1 MDANPVI
8 VEVTRGGMV
17 ESRHRAAIA
26 VTDARGRVV
35 FSAGDIDRQIYPRSA
50 IKPIQALALV
60 ESGAADRYGLG
71 NAEIALACASHTGE
85 RRHVETVLTWLA
97 GIGLSESDLECGA
110 HAPADPAAQRGLA
123 TAARAPGPAHN
134 NCSGKHAGFLSVA
147 RHLGYPT
154 EGYIKFEHP
163 VQQMVLGALEQLAG
177 CDLGGAPRGI
187 DGCGIPVYGMPLG
200 NLAMAAAQL
209 ADPRNLPEKRA
220 AAVRRVLDAMAAEP
234 AMIAGSGR
242 FGTRV
247 AEIAGKRALVKGGAE
262 GVYIAVLREA
272 GFGAALK
279 IDDGAS
285 RAAEVVMGAVLRKFD
300 AIGAFEAARLKD
312 ALEPTIA
319 NWAGR
324 EVGAISI
331 AADAPL

>member
-26 VTDARGRVV
+26 VTDARGRVA
-35 FSAGDIDRQIYPRSA
+35 FAAGDIDRPIYPRSA
-50 IKPIQALALV
+50 IKPMQALALV
-60 ESGAADRYGLG
+60 ESGAADRYALG
-71 NAEIALACASHTGE
+71 DAEIALACASHAGE
-85 RRHVETVLTWLA
+85 RRHVETVLAWLA
-97 GIGLSESDLECGA
+97 RIGLGEADLECGA
-110 HAPADPAAQRGLA
+110 HAPADAAAQRALA
-123 TAARAPGPAHN
+123 GREPGPAYN

-154 EGYIKFEHP
+154 KGYIKFEHP
-163 VQQMVLGALEQLAG
+163 VQQMVLGTLEQLAG
-177 CDLGGAPRGI
+177 CDLGAAPRGI

-209 ADPRNLPEKRA
+209 ADPHNLPDKRA

-234 AMIAGSGR
+234 GMIAGSGR

-247 AEIAGKRALVKGGAE
+247 AEIAGQQALVKGGAE
-262 GVYIAVLREA
+262 GVYIAVLRDA
-272 GFGAALK
+272 GLGAALK
-279 IDDGAS
+279 IDDGS
-285 RAAEVVMGAVLRKFD
+285 GRAAEVVMGAVLRKFD
-300 AIGAFEAARLKD
+300 ALGPFEATRLKD
-312 ALEPTIA
+312 ALAPTIT
-319 NWAGR
+319 NWVGR
-324 EVGAISI
+324 EVGAIRI